1 MLASGKHIG
10 LDTRTW
16 SVDHAA
22 GGVLVRLMLR
32 EAICNG
38 GNVAGSCGLTLLE
51 NAVMLLV
58 DALCNGGVTSAVAI
72 TDAGRE
78 IEIGL
83 PSDETS
89 SRNLAVGTRV
99 TCHETHSME

>member
-1 MLASGKHIG
+1 
-10 LDTRTW
+10 
-16 SVDHAA
+16 
-22 GGVLVRLMLR
+22 MLR